1 MYEAH
6 YRLKDLP
13 FQLSPDHRFFYPSR
27 GHKQAMAYLT
37 YGLNLRDG
45 FIVITG
51 NVGAGKTTIVGHLL
65 SQIDADKFVSSNI
78 VSSQLSADDTL
89 RMVAGT
95 FGVAYENRDKASIL
109 RGIEAFLVAQR
120 EQGKHVFLVVDEVQ
134 NMPFEAIEELR
145 MLSNFQ
151 RDSRPLM
158 QCILLGQPEFRDRL
172 SRPEMDQIR
181 QRIIATYHLGP
192 LGETE
197 TREYIEHR
205 LRTVGWNGDQIFT
218 DGTFPLIHRATDG
231 VPRQI
236 NVLCGRLLLFAA
248 LEESRV
254 IDETI
259 VDAVSREISAESGQE
274 SGQEDRAPH
283 KSSGNTA
290 SKNTASENTASENTG
305 PTQRSNPGPADA
317 AAADADGFVSAK
329 LVDEQG
335 AAEILCLRPATLR
348 RWRSAGTGPAFVKI
362 GAAVRYEL
370 STLHAFIAQGRRD
383 NTPARQTERGNGAGN
398 TSS

>member
-6 YRLKDLP
+6 YGLEDLP

-65 SQIDADKFVSSNI
+65 SQIDEDKFVSSNI

-109 RGIEAFLVAQR
+109 QGIEAFLVARR

-172 SRPEMDQIR
+172 SLPEMDQIR

-205 LRTVGWNGDQIFT
+205 LKTVGWNGDRIFT
-218 DGTFPLIHRATDG
+218 DGTFPLIHRATEG

-259 VDAVSREISAESGQE
+259 VDAVSQEIRAESGQE
-274 SGQEDRAPH
+274 GGAPR
-283 KSSGNTA
+283 S
-290 SKNTASENTASENTG
+290 ASENIASENTG
-305 PTQRSNPGPADA
+305 SENTGPAQTA
-317 AAADADGFVSAK
+317 NPEQADNGTDGAADGFVRSK
-329 LVDEQG
+329 LIDEQG
-335 AAEILCLRPATLR
+335 AADILCLRPTTLR

-362 GAAVRYEL
+362 GAAVRYEP
-370 STLHAFIAQGRRD
+370 SALHAFIAQGRRGS
-383 NTPARQTERGNGAGN
+383 TRARRTEGGNAPGN
-398 TSS
+398 PIR

>member
-6 YRLKDLP
+6 YGLKDLP

-65 SQIDADKFVSSNI
+65 SQIDEDKFVSSNI
-78 VSSQLSADDTL
+78 VSSQLTADDTL

-95 FGVAYENRDKASIL
+95 FGVAFENRDKASIL

-145 MLSNFQ
+145 MLSNYQ
-151 RDSRPLM
+151 RENRPLM

-172 SRPEMDQIR
+172 GLSEMDQIR
-181 QRIIATYHLGP
+181 QRVIATYHLGP
-192 LGETE
+192 LIATE

-218 DGTFPLIHRATDG
+218 DGTFALIHQATGG

-236 NVLCGRLLLFAA
+236 NVLCGRLLLYAA
-248 LEESRV
+248 LEENHI
-254 IDETI
+254 IDESI
-259 VDAVSREISAESGQE
+259 VDAVSREINAESG
-274 SGQEDRAPH
+274 APR
-283 KSSGNTA
+283 KA
-290 SKNTASENTASENTG
+290 ARNTG
-305 PTQRSNPGPADA
+305 SAETVHPEPPEMPTGGVASL
-317 AAADADGFVSAK
+317 K
-329 LVDEQG
+329 LIDEQG
-335 AAEILCLRPATLR
+335 AAEILSLRPTTLR

-362 GAAVRYEL
+362 GSAVRYEPSAL
-370 STLHAFIAQGRRD
+370 QAFIRQGRR
-383 NTPARQTERGNGAGN
+383 ES
-398 TSS
+398 TSDPRNEGVN

>member
-1 MYEAH
+1 MYEAQ
-6 YRLKDLP
+6 YGLKDLP

-78 VSSQLSADDTL
+78 VSSQLSSDDTL

-95 FGVAYENRDKASIL
+95 FGLAFENRDKASIL
-109 RGIEAFLVAQR
+109 KSIETFLVAQR
-120 EQGKHVFLVVDEVQ
+120 EQEKHVFLVVDEVQ

-145 MLSNFQ
+145 MLSNYQ

-158 QCILLGQPEFRDRL
+158 QCILLGQPEFRERL
-172 SRPEMDQIR
+172 AQPEMDQIR

-192 LGETE
+192 LTGTE

-205 LRTVGWNGDQIFT
+205 LRTVGWNGQRIFT
-218 DGTFPLIHRATDG
+218 DPTYLLVHEATGG

-236 NVLCGRLLLFAA
+236 NVLCGRLMLFAA
-248 LEESRV
+248 LEDNRV
-254 IDETI
+254 IDEQI
-259 VDAVSREISAESGQE
+259 VDAVLQEISAESGPE
-274 SGQEDRAPH
+274 GSLDSDAAN
-283 KSSGNTA
+283 S
-290 SKNTASENTASENTG
+290 ASEGTG
-305 PTQRSNPGPADA
+305 PSPAPNPEPAQMPTGGA
-317 AAADADGFVSAK
+317 VTSK
-329 LVDEQG
+329 LLDEQG
-335 AAEILCLRPATLR
+335 AAEILSLSRTTLR

-362 GAAVRYEL
+362 GSAIRYEP
-370 STLHAFIAQGRRD
+370 TALHRFIDRNRHE
-383 NTPARQTERGNGAGN
+383 TARGAHTEGAG
-398 TSS
+398 